1 MFVRYATARI
11 NQHIRDM
18 VYRTYV
24 TDCLALISKNA
35 AYSAGPY
42 GGDGR
47 YMSKRFSEIFNPPPV
62 DNRTGDEIAA
72 DIMKKA
78 GLVVKHGST

>member
-11 NQHIRDM
+11 NQHVRDM

-47 YMSKRFSEIFNPPPV
+47 YMAKRFSEIFNPPPV

-72 DIMKKA
+72 EIITKA
-78 GLVVKHGST
+78 GLVVRHEST